1 MRVPLTLSC
10 AAFIGAACAASAA
23 LPPRLPIAIEVLAL
37 DSATHGDSR
46 YVQGLV
52 DQAGEPSAWF
62 EYQPSQIEPGSLERC
77 ADSTLAGATH
87 CVRYHLADQN
97 LREVRPVHVVV
108 LIGEGPMPSVRCIG
122 IGGEDHRAEVQTITV
137 NPDSLAYASAT
148 EFNRDL
154 GAIAG
159 CITAAGAESGW

>member
-1 MRVPLTLSC
+1 MRVPFGLSATALLVLGT
-10 AAFIGAACAASAA
+10 AAAAP
-23 LPPRLPIAIEVLAL
+23 PPRLPIAIEVLPL
-37 DSATHGDSR
+37 DATTHGDSR
-46 YVQGLV
+46 YVKGLV
-52 DQAGEPSAWF
+52 DSAGEPSAWF

-77 ADSTLAGATH
+77 ADSTLSGAVH

-108 LIGEGPMPSVRCIG
+108 VIGEGPMPSVRCIG

-137 NPDSLAYASAT
+137 NPGSLAYASAT

-154 GAIAG
+154 GAMAG